1 MGPAPTEDSPNRSYV
16 PKLLP
21 NGANWISYKSRVIV
35 ALGSKGLLRNLEGR
49 AAPKPKPPVPL
60 PSSHTATE
68 AKAHKKAVEE
78 YDALLDD
85 WEARE
90 YSAQQ
95 QIFSTIS
102 DSILIRIQ
110 NLKSAAEMWTVLK
123 RDFEGRTQVVQ
134 NDLR

>member
-1 MGPAPTEDSPNRSYV
+1 MGPVPKEDSPNRSYV

-35 ALGSKGLLRNLEGR
+35 SLGSKGHLEGR
-49 AAPKPKPPVPL
+49 AALKPKPPAPL
-60 PSSHTATE
+60 PSTHNATE

-78 YDALLDD
+78 YDTLLDD
-85 WEARE
+85 WETRE

-102 DSILIRIQ
+102 DSILIWIQ
-110 NLKSAAEMWTVLK
+110 SLKSAAEMWTILK
-123 RDFEGRTQVVQ
+123 RDFEG
-134 NDLR
+134 